1 MLHFQQNA
9 TVEQRFRCGV
19 YNSVLKEKTMQAA
32 IDRVMQTYCLLQKLT
47 DEEAQAAR
55 EKLSNHLAERPEAD
69 EQLLAVE
76 GLRYLRSVRG

>member
-19 YNSVLKEKTMQAA
+19 YDSVFREKTMQAA
-32 IDRVMQTYCLLQKLT
+32 IDRVMQTYCLIQKLT

-55 EKLSNHLAERPEAD
+55 EQLSSHLADRPEAD
-69 EQLLAVE
+69 ERLLAVE

>member
-9 TVEQRFRCGV
+9 TLEQRFRRGV

-32 IDRVMQTYCLLQKLT
+32 IDRVMQTYCLIQKLT
-47 DEEAQAAR
+47 DEEAQAVR
-55 EKLSNHLAERPEAD
+55 EKVSNHLAERPDAD
-69 EQLLAVE
+69 EHLLAME

>member
-9 TVEQRFRCGV
+9 TLEQRFRCGV
-19 YNSVLKEKTMQAA
+19 YDSVLREKTMQAA
-32 IDRVMQTYCLLQKLT
+32 IDRVMQTYCLIQKLT

-69 EQLLAVE
+69 EHLLAVE

>member
-9 TVEQRFRCGV
+9 TLEQRFRRGV
-19 YNSVLKEKTMQAA
+19 YDSVLKEKTMQAA
-32 IDRVMQTYCLLQKLT
+32 IDRVMQTYCLLQKT
-47 DEEAQAAR
+47 DDEAQAAR
-55 EKLSNHLAERPEAD
+55 EKLSNHLAERPQAD

>member
-9 TVEQRFRCGV
+9 TLEQRFRCGV
-19 YNSVLKEKTMQAA
+19 YAGVLKEKTMQAA
-32 IDRVMQTYCLLQKLT
+32 IDRVMQTYCLIQKMT

-55 EKLSNHLAERPEAD
+55 EKVSSHLAERPEAD
-69 EQLLAVE
+69 EHLLAVE